1 MRVVRNECHHFTNSH
16 LAIGLPSPPER
27 LIYRLFLPDTRK
39 TLVGAFFFMKPANRA
54 IVQRS
59 WGLLEAEAA
68 QDKTHPHYGPAFKYD
83 EFLVTG
89 GPLRAIL
96 LTLGMVI
103 GFGCMMVSPVRAL
116 PFFLRL
122 LIHLPPQLRWLL
134 KKVLPK
140 PGEGPSE
147 SCVLCV
153 CTLRKADV
161 CTGL

>member
-1 MRVVRNECHHFTNSH
+1 
-16 LAIGLPSPPER
+16 
-27 LIYRLFLPDTRK
+27 
-39 TLVGAFFFMKPANRA
+39 MKPANRA

-68 QDKTHPHYGPAFKYD
+68 QDKTHLHYGPAFKYD

-116 PFFLRL
+116 L
-122 LIHLPPQLRWLL
+122 LFYFTSINSPAPPAAVAAQKGAPQARR
-134 KKVLPK
+134 
-140 PGEGPSE
+140 GP
-147 SCVLCV
+147 VRIVRVARV
-153 CTLRKADV
+153 CTRRKADV